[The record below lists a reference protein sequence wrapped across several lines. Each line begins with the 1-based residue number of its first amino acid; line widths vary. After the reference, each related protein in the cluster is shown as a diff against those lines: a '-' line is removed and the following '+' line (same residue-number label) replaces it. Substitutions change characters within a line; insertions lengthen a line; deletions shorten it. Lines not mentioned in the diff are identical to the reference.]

1 MMIRERRPED
11 DAAIAR
17 IIREVAPGWVT
28 SVRGVTHRRL
38 TTPERARRR
47 DWVAEEDG
55 AVVAW
60 SSGGLKTDGDRDD
73 VAWLNVFVL
82 PAWRGRGLGGELY
95 APLEAHVR
103 ELGAKRWL
111 GDGPDEPEARRFVER
126 HGFRHTMTTRL
137 SSLDPHS
144 VDGAELDALAAR
156 KEAEGFTLA
165 PFASFA
171 ASPEL
176 LYAVDAEASLDEPA
190 DEPITDWPYDEWLAS
205 NWEQPDLTQEGSFC
219 AVHEGRPVAIAE
231 LRLDLEGSR
240 AANGFTGTLRDFRG
254 RGLAR
259 LTKLASIA
267 WLREQGVTTLVTQ
280 NDETNQAMLAVNRR
294 LGYERGASWL
304 AYVKDLE

>member
-1 MMIRERRPED
+1 MIRERRPED

-55 AVVAW
+55 DLVGW

-82 PAWRGRGLGGELY
+82 SPWRRRGLGGELY
-95 APLEAHVR
+95 APLEAHAR
-103 ELGAKRWL
+103 ELGARRWL
-111 GDGPDEPEARRFVER
+111 GSGPDEPEARRFVER

-137 SSLDPHS
+137 SSVDPGS
-144 VDGAELDALAAR
+144 VDGGELAALAAE

-165 PFASFA
+165 SFA
-171 ASPEL
+171 AFAATPEL
-176 LYAVDAEASLDEPA
+176 LYAVDAEASLDEPG
-190 DEPITDWPYDEWLAS
+190 DEPITDWPYDEWLAA
-205 NWEQPDLTQEGSFC
+205 NWEQPDLSQEGSFC
-219 AVHEGRPVAIAE
+219 VVHEGRPVAIAE
-231 LRLDLEGSR
+231 LRLDLEGGR
-240 AANGFTGTLRDFRG
+240 AANGFTGTLRAFRA

-259 LTKLASIA
+259 LAKLASIA
-267 WLREQGVTTLVTQ
+267 WLREQGVSVLVTE
-280 NDETNQAMLAVNRR
+280 NDQTNQAMLAVNRR
-294 LGYERGASWL
+294 LGYEPGGSWL
-304 AYVKDLE
+304 AYVRDLD

>member
-1 MMIRERRPED
+1 MIRERRPED

-47 DWVAEEDG
+47 DWVAEENG
-55 AVVAW
+55 EVVGW

-82 PAWRGRGLGGELY
+82 RAWRERGLGGELS

-103 ELGAKRWL
+103 ELGARRWL
-111 GDGPDEPEARRFVER
+111 GSGPDEPEARRFAER

-137 SSLDPHS
+137 SSLDPRK
-144 VDGAELDALAAR
+144 VDGAELAALAKG

-165 PFASFA
+165 SFTAFAD
-171 ASPEL
+171 SPQL
-176 LYAVDAEASLDEPA
+176 LYAVDAEASLDEPG
-190 DEPITDWPYDEWLAS
+190 DEPITDWPYDEWLAA
-205 NWEQPDLTQEGSFC
+205 NWQQPDLSQEGSFC
-219 AVHEGRPVAIAE
+219 VVHEERPVAIAE
-231 LRLDLEGSR
+231 LRLDLEGGR
-240 AANGFTGTLRDFRG
+240 AANGFTGTLRVFRG

-259 LTKLASIA
+259 LAKLASIG
-267 WLREQGVTTLVTQ
+267 WLREQGVKTLVTE

-294 LGYERGASWL
+294 LGYEPGGSWL
-304 AYVKDLE
+304 AYVKDVG